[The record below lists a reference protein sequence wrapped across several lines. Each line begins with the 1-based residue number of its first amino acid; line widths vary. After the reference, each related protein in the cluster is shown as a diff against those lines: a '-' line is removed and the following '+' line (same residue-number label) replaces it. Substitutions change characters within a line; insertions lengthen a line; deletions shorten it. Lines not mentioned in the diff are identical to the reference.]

1 MYKLFYHMAG
11 HKPTAQEQL
20 CSFNPA
26 PFSQYRAECSGRLSL
41 GRAFTA
47 HISKVPRK
55 GVEQTFTT
63 DREKKI
69 PQTLLNGSQ
78 YIWYHLV

>member
-1 MYKLFYHMAG
+1 MFDVDKQLCIKLKFMSKLFYHMAG

-26 PFSQYRAECSGRLSL
+26 PFSEYRAKCSGRLSL

-47 HISKVPRK
+47 HIS
-55 GVEQTFTT
+55 
-63 DREKKI
+63 
-69 PQTLLNGSQ
+69 
-78 YIWYHLV
+78 